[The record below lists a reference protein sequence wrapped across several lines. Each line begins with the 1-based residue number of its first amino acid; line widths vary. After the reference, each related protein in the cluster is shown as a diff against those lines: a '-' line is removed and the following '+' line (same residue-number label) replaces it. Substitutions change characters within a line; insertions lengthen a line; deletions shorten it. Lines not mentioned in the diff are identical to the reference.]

1 VIGFDIYQRNNTND
15 QFISAI
21 DKMLTMLETIAT
33 ANKKIPALTEF
44 GGNLGDNSWWT
55 GTFLKVLQKHR
66 ISYVLGWRN
75 AGAKPGGSMEYYVPY
90 KGNSAAADFEAF
102 YKAEITLFQKDV
114 SKEKI
119 YR

>member
-1 VIGFDIYQRNNTND
+1 MSD
-15 QFISAI
+15 I
-21 DKMLTMLETIAT
+21 DKMLTMLETIART
-33 ANKKIPALTEF
+33 NKKIPALTEF
-44 GGNLGDNSWWT
+44 GGNLADNSWWT

-90 KGNSAAADFEAF
+90 KGNSAEADFKAF
-102 YKAEITLFQKDV
+102 YKADRTLFQKDI